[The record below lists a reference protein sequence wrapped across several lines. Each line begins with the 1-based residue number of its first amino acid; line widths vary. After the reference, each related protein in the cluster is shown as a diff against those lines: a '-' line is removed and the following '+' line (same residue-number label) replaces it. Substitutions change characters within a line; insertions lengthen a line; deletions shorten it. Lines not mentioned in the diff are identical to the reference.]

1 MTQGAGPKRSSGS
14 MRLGSTSGNT
24 TQGSGQ
30 RRSSGSMRPGSAP
43 GITGRMTG
51 SRGLRLK
58 PVIEVI
64 TVSSSSESEAETA
77 DWDGG
82 EEDIEILE
90 ENLKRLASRK
100 TGRKYV
106 ETNKRVHSNKG
117 RHQTQDVTCVRPR
130 VTFTTL

>member
-1 MTQGAGPKRSSGS
+1 M
-14 MRLGSTSGNT
+14 
-24 TQGSGQ
+24 
-30 RRSSGSMRPGSAP
+30 
-43 GITGRMTG
+43 
-51 SRGLRLK
+51 K

-90 ENLKRLASRK
+90 ENLKRLASRR
-100 TGRKYV
+100 RKYV

-117 RHQTQDVTCVRPR
+117 RQQTQEVMCVRPR
-130 VTFTTL
+130 GNVTTL